1 MYYEKEDVDKFRE
14 NLNNDIDKIIE
25 NNEYDE
31 ENNECGEENIKP
43 SYIFLTVSIICLVY
57 VFEYLKGFCIL
68 GFVLCCIWFFTN
80 EIEIPK
86 KPKKKEDIDQILGG

>member
-1 MYYEKEDVDKFRE
+1 MKKEDVDKFHE

-25 NNEYDE
+25 NNECD
-31 ENNECGEENIKP
+31 EENIKP

-68 GFVLCCIWFFTN
+68 GFVLGCIWFFTN

-86 KPKKKEDIDQILGG
+86 KPKRKKIQKKF